1 MKLLKQ
7 ILKHLLFLFLTDITA
22 VCILEQFQN
31 QASIVTAD
39 RVLKEL
45 GSQKAKENVKARIT
59 FVFCI
64 EFFILLYV
72 LLYSFYYY
80 FVCSEQT
87 LLYR

>member
-1 MKLLKQ
+1 MCLINSRQILCYTNLNENIFIIVYSFKYIKLLKQ

-59 FVFCI
+59 FVF
-64 EFFILLYV
+64 
-72 LLYSFYYY
+72 
-80 FVCSEQT
+80 
-87 LLYR
+87 